1 MGRVRKRA
9 TQHGDARARRPPGP
23 HIVLACLTLASLGL
37 ALVAVTAAPPA
48 SGAAPAAP
56 APAAATLSATPTP
69 TWRLKSYRSVGGDRS
84 FKAQLIDELPAPPE
98 LLVIGGSRATRFEP
112 SYLLEQTGLHAVNC
126 AVQNCRP
133 EDLYAFASY
142 LYQRA
147 PETKLRCFFAVQA
160 TTFRDKQLDAGL
172 LYDAR
177 LSRWFPPE
185 LRAAQKASLG
195 KPRVEE
201 VLGANRYTARG
212 LLVRNRYDIL
222 RARPGY
228 SLARRLDGYIRAIL
242 PGATWRGPTPAP
254 RARSYFEAAVKL
266 FNDHSV
272 QPVVV
277 VMPYH
282 PRALRAFREVGF
294 QRQVD
299 ELLAYFKRAKT
310 RCDFKVVALV
320 DIRSFGGEP
329 RWFYDGA
336 HVTRENARRII
347 KRVVTQ
353 APQSFE

>member
-1 MGRVRKRA
+1 M
-9 TQHGDARARRPPGP
+9 
-23 HIVLACLTLASLGL
+23 ASPDSG
-37 ALVAVTAAPPA
+37 ASASPA
-48 SGAAPAAP
+48 SPSP
-56 APAAATLSATPTP
+56 VATTPSATPTP
-69 TWRLKSYRSVGGDRS
+69 AWRLKSYRKVGGDRS

-147 PETKLRCFFAVQA
+147 PDTKVRCFFAVQA
-160 TTFRDKQLDAGL
+160 TTFRDKQLNAGL

-177 LSRWFPPE
+177 LSQWFPPD
-185 LRAAQKASLG
+185 LRAAQKKSLG
-195 KPRVEE
+195 RPRVKE
-201 VLGANRYTARG
+201 VLGLNRYTARG
-212 LLVRNRYDIL
+212 LLLRNRYDII

-228 SLARRLDGYIRAIL
+228 SLSRRLDGYIKAIL

-254 RARSYFEAAVKL
+254 RARSYFEAAVRL
-266 FNDHSV
+266 FNAHGV

-282 PRALRAFREVGF
+282 PRALRAFRKVGF

-299 ELLAYFKRAKT
+299 ELLAYFKRAQT
-310 RCDFKVVALV
+310 RCDFRVVNAV

-347 KRVVTQ
+347 KRVVAQ